1 MHKIIIFLLI
11 GACVLCSCDK
21 ETEPVSDDNS
31 GRDTTLAHE
40 PPIQETYSDVKHT
53 PTDKYS
59 FIQGY
64 VDADVLN
71 TSQNNNSDGELY
83 PCIYVYMDGATYDWN
98 GMCFGDEKHDKHT
111 IEVFKKYSEQLGD
124 TLMPQSE
131 ASWHYSPCNITVVF
145 NKITDIEVICNENF
159 DENHKKGSSVSDILT
174 FYGSTPVKY
183 IKRGYTWIGQTRH
196 VPQGIS
202 SHYPDLIICN
212 AADIAENDVAF
223 YDGKFLLYFDQLPDN
238 PGSYTFDVVIKFTDK
253 ELRNEVTMKF

>member
-1 MHKIIIFLLI
+1 MRKVITLLLI
-11 GACVLCSCDK
+11 VTSVFCACDK
-21 ETEPVSDDNS
+21 ETEPLSDNNS
-31 GRDTTLAHE
+31 GRDTTLVRE
-40 PPIQETYSDVKHT
+40 TTIQETYSDVKNT
-53 PTDKYS
+53 PTCKYS
-59 FIQGY
+59 FIQGF
-64 VDADVLN
+64 VDADVLY
-71 TSQNNNSDGELY
+71 TSQNNNIDGELY
-83 PCIYVYMDGATYDWN
+83 PGMYVYMDGATYDWN

-131 ASWHYSPCNITVVF
+131 ASWHYSPCNITVIV
-145 NKITDIEVICNENF
+145 NEITDIEVICNEDF

-196 VPQGIS
+196 VPQGIR
-202 SHYPDLIICN
+202 SHYPDLIISN

-223 YDGKFLLYFDQLPDN
+223 YDEMFLLYFDQLPDN
-238 PGSYTFDVVIKFTDK
+238 PGTYTFDVTIKFTDK